1 VSGGVRTLTSP
12 GENVYLDGGFFDYY
26 GIQGGTTSYG
36 NDEATTGN
44 LLGDWMYPEIDIFG
58 FTMTGFN
65 SPMDATLSAEIAF
78 IPNKPY
84 NYVSIY
90 SDLPGWNGVI
100 DRDTVT
106 IMYRIDT
113 ASTSMDALVTH
124 SPVFSDMTLGYCL
137 TTIKTK

>member
-1 VSGGVRTLTSP
+1 MKTFNPAPVVNPHALGATGSNRPDVANAVADSNLVGANGG
-12 GENVYLDGGFFDYY
+12 YYAYY
-26 GIQGGTTSYG
+26 GIMGATETYG
-36 NDEATTGN
+36 SEEATQGN

-84 NYVSIY
+84 NYGSIY

-100 DRDTVT
+100 E
-106 IMYRIDT
+106 
-113 ASTSMDALVTH
+113 
-124 SPVFSDMTLGYCL
+124 
-137 TTIKTK
+137 